1 MRNIDPPDPEFMDD
15 GDYDNEAFDFD
26 DEIEQIYDLSD
37 SPGRHSSKDEF
48 DLLDRAIEEAEREE
62 EAAIQPNNENSA
74 QIDNQKRSE
83 GEQST
88 PLRRNGNGHSAST
101 ISKQFDGEFESSEED
116 KLPGLEQDFVST
128 GLHHTD
134 ASERR
139 SSYNRRRA
147 ARGGPDDFIRQTTK
161 LAYQL
166 SSQAA
171 PGVFAGEPGL
181 PFAMDRWLDPLINS
195 ASLLE
200 DARLMEGLA
209 AAAAG
214 APNENIAAEYAS
226 AMVLV
231 ALRLAPGYSRGLW
244 PAIPGLIAGASG
256 LARIFYRQASA
267 AVLMGRLPV
276 ILTAAVAALT
286 MHLGRRQQ
294 LTQRVVAEVF
304 ARQVTKLLSDNSQ
317 TGQVE

>member
-200 DARLMEGLA
+200 GCPTDG
-209 AAAAG
+209 G
-214 APNENIAAEYAS
+214 FGS
-226 AMVLV
+226 SS
-231 ALRLAPGYSRGLW
+231 SR
-244 PAIPGLIAGASG
+244 S
-256 LARIFYRQASA
+256 
-267 AVLMGRLPV
+267 
-276 ILTAAVAALT
+276 T
-286 MHLGRRQQ
+286 
-294 LTQRVVAEVF
+294 
-304 ARQVTKLLSDNSQ
+304 
-317 TGQVE
+317 

>member
-1 MRNIDPPDPEFMDD
+1 
-15 GDYDNEAFDFD
+15 
-26 DEIEQIYDLSD
+26 
-37 SPGRHSSKDEF
+37 
-48 DLLDRAIEEAEREE
+48 
-62 EAAIQPNNENSA
+62 
-74 QIDNQKRSE
+74 
-83 GEQST
+83 
-88 PLRRNGNGHSAST
+88 
-101 ISKQFDGEFESSEED
+101 
-116 KLPGLEQDFVST
+116 
-128 GLHHTD
+128 
-134 ASERR
+134 
-139 SSYNRRRA
+139 
-147 ARGGPDDFIRQTTK
+147 
-161 LAYQL
+161 
-166 SSQAA
+166 
-171 PGVFAGEPGL
+171 
-181 PFAMDRWLDPLINS
+181 MDRWLDPLINS

-276 ILTAAVAALT
+276 ILTSAVAALT